1 MKLSY
6 QAIEEN
12 VIKMY
17 SLTEELKDILD
28 NVSNEMIILSS
39 DEVWAGEGST
49 YVLNQYEKLKDNF
62 NQVYE
67 ELERAILF
75 ITDVTDGYKYL
86 DEKIQND
93 ILANLNLT
101 APDYSDSRIFIPL
114 SLDKET
120 NNE

>member
-6 QAIEEN
+6 PAIEEN

-28 NVSNEMIILSS
+28 NVSSEMIKLSS
-39 DEVWAGEGST
+39 DEVWAGEGSI

-62 NQVYE
+62 NQIYE

-101 APDYSDSRIFIPL
+101 VPDYSDSRIFVPL
-114 SLDKET
+114 TLDKED

>member
-6 QAIEEN
+6 PAIEEN

-28 NVSNEMIILSS
+28 NVSSEMIKLSS
-39 DEVWAGEGST
+39 DEVWAGEGSI

-62 NQVYE
+62 NQIYE

-75 ITDVTDGYKYL
+75 ITDGYKYL

-101 APDYSDSRIFIPL
+101 VPDYSDSRIFVPL
-114 SLDKET
+114 TLDKED